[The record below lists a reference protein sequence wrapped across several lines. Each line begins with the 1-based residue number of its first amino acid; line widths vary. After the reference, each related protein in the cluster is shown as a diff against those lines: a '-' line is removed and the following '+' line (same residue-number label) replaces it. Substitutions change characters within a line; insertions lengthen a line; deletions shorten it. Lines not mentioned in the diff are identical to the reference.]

1 MNRKG
6 PWEGYRLPFFARTF
20 PTREE
25 RLGTRQLQ
33 PVIHPNIREFKAVLD
48 SEFLAVDSGFP
59 GAGFQSLSWELGFW
73 ITILS
78 EIPDSLRCI
87 PDSKARDSGFQEQ
100 TFPRF
105 GNPDSLTWGDVME
118 RLHYGMHALECS
130 HVACLKRD
138 SMYSCCMCSCSRTT

>member
-1 MNRKG
+1 MRNSVILQTDFFFPILLGECGAGNNWAKG
-6 PWEGYRLPFFARTF
+6 FYTNGCNL
-20 PTREE
+20 
-25 RLGTRQLQ
+25 
-33 PVIHPNIREFKAVLD
+33 
-48 SEFLAVDSGFP
+48 LAVDSGFP

>member
-1 MNRKG
+1 MGRVQTAFLCAHIFNER
-6 PWEGYRLPFFARTF
+6 ETSGYEAVT
-20 PTREE
+20 T
-25 RLGTRQLQ
+25 
-33 PVIHPNIREFKAVLD
+33 PVIHPHIREFKAVLD

-59 GAGFQSLSWELGFW
+59 GAGFKSFSVELRFW
-73 ITILS
+73 ITIFS

-118 RLHYGMHALECS
+118 RLHHGMHALE
-130 HVACLKRD
+130 
-138 SMYSCCMCSCSRTT
+138 